1 MSKQSR
7 PAKKAPPTGVAPE
20 ITSYSTAIRYLTK
33 QTNYERMR
41 VTRIDQSG
49 FQLDGLRKV
58 LTALG
63 QPQEQV
69 RAVHVAGTVGKG
81 STAGMISSMLQGC
94 GYAVGLF
101 TSPHLNDARERISIN
116 GQDIDRPSFAQR
128 MREATTAAA
137 EVGVEL
143 TYFELLTTMAF
154 LHFAEE
160 AVDLAV
166 LEVGLGG
173 RLDSTNVVTPEVSV
187 ITRIDI
193 DHTQLLG
200 STLEEI
206 AAEKAGI
213 FKRGVPALTCIQDP
227 AVEAVLAAKAEEIGA
242 PLRVLGRDI
251 EFSSRFGSND
261 ELGPH
266 TRVCVLAGGTPFM
279 HVPVPLP
286 GEHQAINCGLALSVV
301 DSLKGLGFNFA
312 EPELYDGLGA
322 TKLPGRM
329 EVVWDQPRVLIDG
342 AHNAASLDALMRS
355 VGAQIPYDSMV
366 CIFGCCE
373 DKDIPAMLSRLVL
386 GGDKIIF
393 TRAKSNARSAFP
405 EDLQRMFTEQCG
417 KMSQTADTL
426 QDALRLATR
435 AVGRDDLICVT
446 GSFYLAGEA
455 RKLLMDQKTKK
466 LAATK

>member
-154 LHFAEE
+154 LHFWII
-160 AVDLAV
+160 V
-166 LEVGLGG
+166 L
-173 RLDSTNVVTPEVSV
+173 
-187 ITRIDI
+187 
-193 DHTQLLG
+193 
-200 STLEEI
+200 
-206 AAEKAGI
+206 
-213 FKRGVPALTCIQDP
+213 
-227 AVEAVLAAKAEEIGA
+227 
-242 PLRVLGRDI
+242 
-251 EFSSRFGSND
+251 
-261 ELGPH
+261 
-266 TRVCVLAGGTPFM
+266 
-279 HVPVPLP
+279 
-286 GEHQAINCGLALSVV
+286 QA
-301 DSLKGLGFNFA
+301 
-312 EPELYDGLGA
+312 
-322 TKLPGRM
+322 
-329 EVVWDQPRVLIDG
+329 
-342 AHNAASLDALMRS
+342 
-355 VGAQIPYDSMV
+355 
-366 CIFGCCE
+366 
-373 DKDIPAMLSRLVL
+373 
-386 GGDKIIF
+386 
-393 TRAKSNARSAFP
+393 RA
-405 EDLQRMFTEQCG
+405 
-417 KMSQTADTL
+417 
-426 QDALRLATR
+426 
-435 AVGRDDLICVT
+435 
-446 GSFYLAGEA
+446 
-455 RKLLMDQKTKK
+455 
-466 LAATK
+466 